1 MSSAAQSAL
10 SDDYERLLKS
20 EKHTISLSGSV
31 ALEVYSNTKPYN
43 LKIASLQKGL
53 VFVYNGLER
62 IGEGT
67 GFGFPVLIYPK
78 EAFFSSSS
86 TVYVAQTADSI
97 KIRKEFYMD
106 RTARNK
112 FRNVYLENQKARAF
126 IRYLTDF
133 YQKKRHLRFLSLK
146 EFFVNIGVESTFVKT
161 ASIGKLPVTYDISDC
176 VINVKVDFRHLK
188 REHPQKVF
196 VLNEQS
202 ASFFRKYSDAH
213 HANLID
219 RQIGAWDTV
228 DSDWACLTDLQGRV
242 GYRLWGVNSS
252 VLRRGRETMKNC
264 LDWVGL
270 DYEVNLH
277 KEVFEYKIEILGV
290 NG

>member
-1 MSSAAQSAL
+1 MCSAVQSAL
-10 SDDYERLLKS
+10 SADYQRLNS
-20 EKHTISLSGSV
+20 EKYTIFLSNSV

-67 GFGFPVLIYPK
+67 GFGFPVLVYPK
-78 EAFFSSSS
+78 ETFFSSSS

-97 KIRKEFYMD
+97 KIRKEFHMD

-112 FRNVYLENQKARAF
+112 FRNVYLENQKVRAF
-126 IRYLTDF
+126 MRYLTDF

-146 EFFVNIGVESTFVKT
+146 EFFVNMGAESTFVKT
-161 ASIGKLPVTYDISDC
+161 TSIGKLPVTYDISDC

-188 REHPQKVF
+188 RANPQKVF

-202 ASFFRKYSDAH
+202 AGFFRKYSDANR
-213 HANLID
+213 ASLID
-219 RQIGAWDTV
+219 RQIGAWDNV

-242 GYRLWGVNSS
+242 GYRLWNVNGS

-270 DYEVNLH
+270 DYEVNPH
-277 KEVFEYKIEILGV
+277 REVFEYKIEILGV
-290 NG
+290 NS